1 MASSLKPRL
10 TIFAIAASGLSAVL
24 GTLIG
29 ALWLTAM
36 SGFSVPFGL
45 EVLFPKHPYLQIYGF
60 VYLFIMG
67 VSYNLIPRFKNK
79 SISPKYAP
87 YLALALFI
95 VGLAV
100 SIVSRLSG
108 YLLLLIAGILH
119 LFIVSNLVRKPQ
131 GYLAITEYYFLASA
145 FFLPFSL
152 AVMAMKE
159 AQGTFGF
166 SLEIL
171 HLSLLGFP
179 TLMIFCVELRTMHF
193 RLAKLRESE
202 SSAALILLILA
213 NLLSGLSS
221 IIMYGPL
228 TLISFI
234 CSLIAALLFLRS
246 FSIFENLPA
255 VMVNRMTERDKK
267 RYVYFTRSI
276 RFASLWLIAAT
287 ATGLMA
293 ATSLVYLQQVPFEFK
308 DSFIHSLSVGFLGST
323 IVGYAPILLP
333 SILSGHAP
341 YKGLSLLPLYLLSA
355 GNLIR
360 VVGSIYTEGQ
370 FAGFWPTVLAGPFIL
385 LAMAYFMVTVHR
397 LRGEKTQESRLVQLT
412 K

>member
-95 VGLAV
+95 AGLAV
-100 SIVSRLSG
+100 SIISRLSG

-152 AVMAMKE
+152 AVMAVKE

-179 TLMIFCVELRTMHF
+179 TLMIFGVELRTMHF

-213 NLLSGLSS
+213 NVLSGLSS

-246 FSIFENLPA
+246 LQIFENLPA
-255 VMVNRMTERDKK
+255 IIVNRMTERDKK

-293 ATSLVYLQQVPFEFK
+293 ATLLVYLQQVPFAFK

>member
-1 MASSLKPRL
+1 MAASLKPRL

-36 SGFSVPFGL
+36 SGFSLPFGL
-45 EVLFPKHPYLQIYGF
+45 EALFPKHPYLQLYGF

-79 SISPKYAP
+79 TISPKYAA

-95 VGLAV
+95 AGLAV
-100 SIVSRLSG
+100 SIVLRLLG
-108 YLLLLIAGILH
+108 HLLLLVAGILH
-119 LFIVSNLVRKPQ
+119 LLIIANLVRKPK
-131 GYLAITEYYFLASA
+131 GYLAITEYYFLVSA

-152 AVMAMKE
+152 AIMVMKE
-159 AQGTFGF
+159 AQGSLGF

-179 TLMIFCVELRTMHF
+179 ALMIFGVELRTIHF
-193 RLAKLRESE
+193 RLAKLRKVE
-202 SSAALILLILA
+202 SSVALIFLVLA
-213 NLLSGLSS
+213 NVLSGLSS
-221 IIMYGPL
+221 VVAYGSL
-228 TLISFI
+228 TMISFVF
-234 CSLIAALLFLRS
+234 SLIAGLLFLRS
-246 FSIFENLPA
+246 LQIFENLPA
-255 VMVNRMTERDKK
+255 VIASRMTERDKK

-276 RFASLWLIAAT
+276 RFASLWLIAGIA
-287 ATGLMA
+287 AGLMT
-293 ATSLVYLQQVPFEFK
+293 ATSLVYLQKVPFAFR

-341 YKGLSLLPLYLLSA
+341 YKRLNLLPLYLLSV

-360 VVGSIYTEGQ
+360 MIGSISTEGQ
-370 FAGFWPTVLAGPFIL
+370 FAGFWPTALAGPLIL
-385 LAMAYFMVTVHR
+385 LAMAYFMLTVHR
-397 LRGEKTQESRLVQLT
+397 LREEKTQENRLVQLT

>member
-36 SGFSVPFGL
+36 SGFSLPFGL
-45 EVLFPKHPYLQIYGF
+45 EVFFSKHPYLQLYGF

-79 SISPKYAP
+79 TISPKYAA
-87 YLALALFI
+87 YLALALFMTGI
-95 VGLAV
+95 AV
-100 SIVSRLSG
+100 SFVSRLLG
-108 YLLLLIAGILH
+108 HLLLLVAGILH
-119 LFIVSNLVRKPQ
+119 LFIVANLVRKPE
-131 GYLAITEYYFLASA
+131 GNLAITEYYFLASA

-152 AVMAMKE
+152 AIMAMKE
-159 AQGTFGF
+159 AQGNLGF

-179 TLMIFCVELRTMHF
+179 ALMIFGVELRTIHF
-193 RLAKLRESE
+193 RLAKLRKVE
-202 SSAALILLILA
+202 SSVALIFLVLA
-213 NLLSGLSS
+213 NALSGLSS
-221 IIMYGPL
+221 IVAYESL
-228 TLISFI
+228 TMISFVF
-234 CSLIAALLFLRS
+234 SLIAGLLFLRS
-246 FSIFENLPA
+246 LQIFENLPA
-255 VMVNRMTERDKK
+255 VIESRMTERDKK

-276 RFASLWLIAAT
+276 RFASLWLIVGIAA
-287 ATGLMA
+287 GLMT
-293 ATSLVYLQQVPFEFK
+293 ATSLVYLQKVPFAFR

-341 YKGLSLLPLYLLSA
+341 YKGLSLLPLYLLSV

-360 VVGSIYTEGQ
+360 MIGSISTEGQ
-370 FAGFWPTVLAGPFIL
+370 FAGFWPTALAGPLIL
-385 LAMAYFMVTVHR
+385 LAMAYFMLTVHR
-397 LRGEKTQESRLVQLT
+397 LREERMQENRLVQLT

>member
-10 TIFAIAASGLSAVL
+10 TIFVIAASGLSAVL

-29 ALWLTAM
+29 TVWLTAM
-36 SGFSVPFGL
+36 SGFSLPFGL
-45 EVLFPKHPYLQIYGF
+45 EVLFPKHPYLQLYGF

-79 SISPKYAP
+79 AISPKHAP

-95 VGLAV
+95 TGLAV
-100 SIVSRLSG
+100 STVSRLLG
-108 YLLLLIAGILH
+108 YLVFLIAGILH
-119 LFIVSNLVRKPQ
+119 LFIVANLVRKPQ

-145 FFLPFSL
+145 FFLPFSF
-152 AVMAMKE
+152 AVMALRE

-166 SLEIL
+166 SLEVL

-179 TLMIFCVELRTMHF
+179 ALMIFGVELRTIHF
-193 RLAKLRESE
+193 RLAKLRRAE
-202 SSAALILLILA
+202 SSAALIFLVLA
-213 NLLSGLSS
+213 NALSSLSS
-221 IIMYGPL
+221 IIAHDSL
-228 TLISFI
+228 TPISFVF
-234 CSLIAALLFLRS
+234 SLIAGLLFLRS
-246 FSIFENLPA
+246 LRIFENLPP
-255 VMVNRMTERDKK
+255 VIVSRMSERDKR

-276 RFASLWLIAAT
+276 RFASSWLIAGT
-287 ATGLMA
+287 AAGLMA
-293 ATSLVYLQQVPFEFK
+293 ATSPVYLQQVPFVFR

-341 YKGLSLLPLYLLSA
+341 YKGLSLLPLYLLSI

-360 VVGSIYTEGQ
+360 IVGSIATEGR
-370 FAGFWPTVLAGPFIL
+370 FAGFWLTVLAGPLIL
-385 LAMAYFMVTVHR
+385 LAMAYFMLTVHR
-397 LRGEKTQESRLVQLT
+397 LRGEKTRESRLIQLT